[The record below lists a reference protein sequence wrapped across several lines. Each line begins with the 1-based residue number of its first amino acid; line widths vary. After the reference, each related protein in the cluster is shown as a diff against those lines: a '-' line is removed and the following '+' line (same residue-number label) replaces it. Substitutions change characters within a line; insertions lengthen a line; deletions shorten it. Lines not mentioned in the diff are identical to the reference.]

1 MKKLLDNNVFKL
13 FFGLFKGCFYALVV
27 LYLIFLIAQSM
38 SGKGIAGYRVYTIRT
53 GSMEPEYKVND
64 VILVKDT
71 KVEDLKTGDVITYVA
86 DDTGK
91 MTITHRIISINDNPD
106 GSATIVTKGDANE
119 VEDQAFNSSKVQ
131 GKLTYKF
138 KIYSFITRLV
148 NNKVTFFF
156 LIFVPLV
163 VTIFLDIADSVMEKE
178 KRKEEQNTPP
188 LKRRE

>member
-1 MKKLLDNNVFKL
+1 MKKLLDNSVFKL

-131 GKLTYKF
+131 GKLALLDHYPSKIVFCNEEALDVTPEQKYIIPNIYKLYF
-138 KIYSFITRLV
+138 
-148 NNKVTFFF
+148 N
-156 LIFVPLV
+156 
-163 VTIFLDIADSVMEKE
+163 E
-178 KRKEEQNTPP
+178 
-188 LKRRE
+188 